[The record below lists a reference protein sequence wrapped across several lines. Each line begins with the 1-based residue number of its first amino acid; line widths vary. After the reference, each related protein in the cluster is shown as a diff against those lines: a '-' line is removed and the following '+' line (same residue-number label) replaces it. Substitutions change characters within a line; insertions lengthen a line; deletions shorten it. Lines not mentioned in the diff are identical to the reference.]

1 MLQLSS
7 DGVSH
12 HVHIL
17 LKRAPMQL
25 HNLAIKQGV
34 PKDIIRKDA
43 DSKEG
48 LIACLYEWSD
58 VAKAEGTQGQ
68 ETPVSKHIR
77 EGGFDDNPIDPTV
90 SSNPLR
96 LG

>member
-1 MLQLSS
+1 M
-7 DGVSH
+7 
-12 HVHIL
+12 
-17 LKRAPMQL
+17 
-25 HNLAIKQGV
+25 

-58 VAKAEGTQGQ
+58 VAKAGGTQGQ

-90 SSNPLR
+90 SPNAHRRPY
-96 LG
+96 

>member
-1 MLQLSS
+1 M
-7 DGVSH
+7 
-12 HVHIL
+12 
-17 LKRAPMQL
+17 
-25 HNLAIKQGV
+25 

-90 SSNPLR
+90 STPTFSDCTKLR
-96 LG
+96 LREAVSRRP